1 MADMNTDRKGL
12 IICISGPSGAGKGTV
27 VAGVRALIPDM
38 ATSVSVTTRPPRG
51 TEQEGV
57 DYYYRTKEQFQDMIA
72 RGEILEH
79 DVYCDNYYG
88 TPSTHLRKMSEQGT
102 DTLLDL
108 TVLGSINLKKI
119 FGDTALIIFLMPP
132 SMEVLESRLR
142 NRGTDSEEKI
152 AQRLETAAEEIGRK
166 DEFDYVV
173 VNDDLDTAIAEVM
186 ALIDRKRSEQGL
198 N

>member
-1 MADMNTDRKGL
+1 MDDKKGL

-27 VAGVRALIPDM
+27 VAGVREKLPEM

-57 DYYYRTKEQFQDMIA
+57 DYYYRSKEEFQDMIA

-88 TPSTHLRKMSEQGT
+88 TPSTHLRRMSESGV

-108 TVLGSINLKKI
+108 TVLGSVNLKKI
-119 FGDTALIIFLMPP
+119 FGDTALTIFLMPP

-152 AQRLETAAEEIGRK
+152 CQRLKTAAEEIERK
-166 DEFDYVV
+166 DEFDHIV
-173 VNDDLDTAIAEVM
+173 VNDDLDTAIAEVI
-186 ALIDRKRSEQGL
+186 ALIEARKNS
-198 N
+198 